1 MKFSVVIPLY
11 NKADFIECTLASVLA
26 QRWTSWE
33 LIVVDDGS
41 TDAGPALVAAHTDAR
56 VRLVRQANA
65 GVSAARN
72 RGIAEAQG
80 EWVAFLDA
88 DDWLHPDYLATLV
101 KVQAACPTA
110 DTVAT
115 GLVFLPHHPTHWPP
129 AWPVPAMPPE
139 IELISCLP
147 ERWMRGP
154 TLSSSSTA
162 VRRSRLLGM
171 QPCFPLGE
179 TQGEDLDLWFRLSEL
194 GTMAMAHSPLAAY
207 RIELAGSLSASH
219 RAHTLAPFL
228 QRLRQRALHGAL
240 PPRWRLATLLLVA
253 QHELSLA
260 RQNLAAG
267 QRGPAWHWLWQARL
281 AWRHKR
287 WWGTAVL
294 CLLPA
299 RWGQWLQR
307 WREQRTPPAQMST
320 KLFPSP

>member
-1 MKFSVVIPLY
+1 MKFSIVIPLY
-11 NKADFIECTLASVLA
+11 NKAAFIECTLASVLA
-26 QRWTSWE
+26 QRWTAWE

-41 TDAGPALVAAHTDAR
+41 TDAGPELVAAHTDAR

-101 KVQAACPTA
+101 KVQAACPMA

-115 GLVFLPHHPTHWPP
+115 DLVFLPHHPTHWPP
-129 AWPVPAMPPE
+129 AWPVPDMPPE
-139 IELISCLP
+139 VELITCLP

-171 QPCFPLGE
+171 QPCFPVGE
-179 TQGEDLDLWFRLSEL
+179 TQGEDLDLWFRLSER
-194 GTMAMAHSPLAAY
+194 GAIAMAHTPLAAY
-207 RIELAGSLSASH
+207 RIELADSLSAGHS
-219 RAHTLAPFL
+219 AHTLAPFL
-228 QRLRQRALHGAL
+228 QRLRQRALHGTM
-240 PPRWRLATLLLVA
+240 PPRWRQATLLLVA
-253 QHELSLA
+253 QHELTLA
-260 RQNLAAG
+260 RQNIVAG
-267 QRGPAWHWLWQARL
+267 QRAPAWHWLWQARM
-281 AWRHKR
+281 AWRQKR
-287 WWGTAVL
+287 WWGTAAL

-299 RWGQWLQR
+299 RWGVWLKR
-307 WREQRTPPAQMST
+307 
-320 KLFPSP
+320 

>member
-11 NKADFIECTLASVLA
+11 NKATFIECTLASVLA

-41 TDAGPALVAAHTDAR
+41 TDAGPALVAAHADAR

-115 GLVFLPHHPTHWPP
+115 DLVFLPHHPTHWPP

-139 IELISCLP
+139 IELITCLP

-179 TQGEDLDLWFRLSEL
+179 TQGEDLDLWFRLSESAPI
-194 GTMAMAHSPLAAY
+194 AMAHTPLAAY
-207 RIELAGSLSASH
+207 RIELADSLSARHS
-219 RAHTLAPFL
+219 AHALAPFL
-228 QRLRQRALHGAL
+228 QRLHQRALHRAT
-240 PPRWRLATLLLVA
+240 PRRWRLAMLLLVA

-267 QRGPAWHWLWQARL
+267 QRALAWHWLWQARL

-287 WWGTAVL
+287 WWATAAL
-294 CLLPA
+294 CLLPV
-299 RWGQWLQR
+299 RWSDGLHSWLALRSRQGR
-307 WREQRTPPAQMST
+307 ITPTPTPA
-320 KLFPSP
+320 P